1 MLSEIGSWYRLM
13 EAEPNDARL
22 VMRRDA
28 AKALV
33 ANLPQMKAVEII
45 SIVSVAL
52 GAVLGRTSAGDPGL
66 SVVLEAME
74 VTQPSLERE
83 TVSRTMDPSIFAG
96 IVVREFLHAHRKS
109 AKRDGNQA
117 AAAGAIVAALRNID
131 LASGA
136 QPAEM
141 CAKLLEDADL
151 VLTDID
157 EARRDRRDTAVP
169 KFERAIAQPA
179 AAADSLAAVKA
190 VVKGLHDEMLKDRE
204 ELQAL
209 WWSFGGYSL
218 KARKLF
224 AELDPTTAAI
234 LAGVELASI
243 VSPPA
248 SVGMAALV
256 HRSTLAAGPE
266 DKALKVVDLLGS
278 ATSTAW
284 ESLVTSGTQADLI
297 RAHSAVFPVSAIA
310 ARHAEGRPI
319 AEAIR
324 DVGSLSE
331 AMEIKPTALANQV
344 FAERALLTAVV
355 A

>member
-1 MLSEIGSWYRLM
+1 M

-22 VMRRDA
+22 VMRREA
-28 AKALV
+28 AKTLV
-33 ANLPQMKAVEII
+33 AKLPQMRPDEII

-52 GAVLGRTSAGDPGL
+52 CAPLGRTSVGVRGL

-74 VTQPSLERE
+74 ATQPSLERE
-83 TVSRTMDPSIFAG
+83 TIARTMDPSIFSG
-96 IVVREFLHAHRKS
+96 IVIREFLHAHRKGG
-109 AKRDGNQA
+109 KRDGNQA
-117 AAAGAIVAALRNID
+117 VAAGAIVAALRNLN

-141 CAKLLEDADL
+141 CAKLLEGADV

-157 EARRDRRDTAVP
+157 ESRRDRQDTAFP
-169 KFERAIAQPA
+169 KFERATAQLAPG
-179 AAADSLAAVKA
+179 ADPLAAVKA

-224 AELDPTTAAI
+224 AELNSTTAAI

-243 VSPPA
+243 VRPPA

-256 HRSTLAAGPE
+256 HRSTLAAEPE
-266 DKALKVVDLLGS
+266 DKASKVIDLLGS

-297 RAHSAVFPVSAIA
+297 RAHPTVFPVSAVA
-310 ARHAEGRPI
+310 ARHAEGRTI
-319 AEAIR
+319 AEAIQ
-324 DVGSLSE
+324 DVGWLSE
-331 AMEIKPTALANQV
+331 PVELKPTALANQV